1 MWRMVRT
8 AAARRRLLFYQNLVG
23 NCPPCPS
30 HHLRPWYIYIP
41 YFIIST
47 VALSVG
53 LLAVPLYI
61 LVKACKT
68 KVCPKNPIPEFN
80 TEAQKKINDLE
91 AETLKLNEEIKNIRK
106 NLIEKHNQRIEK
118 LNVEMQNLIKALD
131 KTERKVGELMNDESK
146 IKREFSHM
154 LEKCQDS

>member
-1 MWRMVRT
+1 MSCIQGVTVKFVSFCSKNQNPSQRCCPNIDLTMVLRGVSSYLKLGGQVVMWPAT

-61 LVKACKT
+61 LVKAYKT

-91 AETLKLNEEIKNIRK
+91 TETLKLNEEIK
-106 NLIEKHNQRIEK
+106 KH
-118 LNVEMQNLIKALD
+118 
-131 KTERKVGELMNDESK
+131 
-146 IKREFSHM
+146 
-154 LEKCQDS
+154 

>member
-1 MWRMVRT
+1 MCRVV
-8 AAARRRLLFYQNLVG
+8 ACRRR
-23 NCPPCPS
+23 PAAPS
-30 HHLRPWYIYIP
+30 ILPKSGWAIAHPAQATTYAPGIYIP

-61 LVKACKT
+61 LVKAYKT

-91 AETLKLNEEIKNIRK
+91 TETLKLNEEIK
-106 NLIEKHNQRIEK
+106 KH
-118 LNVEMQNLIKALD
+118 
-131 KTERKVGELMNDESK
+131 
-146 IKREFSHM
+146 
-154 LEKCQDS
+154 

>member
-1 MWRMVRT
+1 M
-8 AAARRRLLFYQNLVG
+8 
-23 NCPPCPS
+23 
-30 HHLRPWYIYIP
+30 
-41 YFIIST
+41 
-47 VALSVG
+47 ALSVG

-146 IKREFSHM
+146 IKREFSHI

>member
-1 MWRMVRT
+1 MVRT

-146 IKREFSHM
+146 IKREFSHI

>member
-1 MWRMVRT
+1 MSGNLIFSSFRTRSKQCDNRGVSGYQTLGGQVVMWRMVRT

-61 LVKACKT
+61 LVKAYKT

-91 AETLKLNEEIKNIRK
+91 TETLKLNEEIK
-106 NLIEKHNQRIEK
+106 KH
-118 LNVEMQNLIKALD
+118 
-131 KTERKVGELMNDESK
+131 
-146 IKREFSHM
+146 
-154 LEKCQDS
+154 

>member
-1 MWRMVRT
+1 MGIQGRKWLPNTGWASSNV
-8 AAARRRLLFYQNLVG
+8 AHGGVPPPPGGAFYSTKIWVG

-61 LVKACKT
+61 LVKAYKT

-91 AETLKLNEEIKNIRK
+91 TETLKLNEEIK
-106 NLIEKHNQRIEK
+106 KH
-118 LNVEMQNLIKALD
+118 
-131 KTERKVGELMNDESK
+131 
-146 IKREFSHM
+146 
-154 LEKCQDS
+154 